1 VDINTQVKEQTV
13 IHDTLLNTQVKEQTV
28 IFDEVSIRFFFLR
41 FGAVGWHCIR
51 YEDERHKVQRVM
63 TDEDFILFYFLITIA
78 GLARLRG
85 IAVDINTEVKVQAVM
100 IDEISTQVCVVNCS
114 RVF

>member
-1 VDINTQVKEQTV
+1 
-13 IHDTLLNTQVKEQTV
+13 
-28 IFDEVSIRFFFLR
+28 
-41 FGAVGWHCIR
+41 
-51 YEDERHKVQRVM
+51 M